1 MYRFDLTGLTKEN
14 SFIHSGLNFVLYK
27 EDTPAGFLEER
38 VGVGFL
44 QERVGVVFTEPPPL
58 WQHRKQSRAVQKVSQ
73 AISQREGFRRTDA
86 WLAPFWLLLNWQ
98 HA

>member
-44 QERVGVVFTEPPPL
+44 QGSTGSSL
-58 WQHRKQSRAVQKVSQ
+58 RAVKSLTSNLSTGSFSQDRRLAGTLLVSLEL
-73 AISQREGFRRTDA
+73 ARRREDSQSPDI
-86 WLAPFWLLLNWQ
+86 
-98 HA
+98 